1 MYLPQNHASSN
12 LVPTTP
18 LDDPLYKRIAWRI
31 VPVLMIAYVV
41 AYIDR
46 VNVGFAKLQMA
57 GALGFSDAIF
67 GLGAGLMFVGY
78 CLFEIPS
85 NLLLKKMGV
94 RKTFLRIMLLWGL
107 TTVAIMFVKT
117 PTQFYV
123 ARFFLGVFEAGL
135 FPGAILYFTYW
146 FPEERRGRII
156 GLFMSGGLIGNVLAG
171 PISGATMK
179 YLDGVGGLG
188 GWQWLYLTQ
197 GLPAVILGFVAYWW
211 LCDTPR
217 EAHWL
222 NAEEKKTILSQVGTV
237 SADHPASMGQIF
249 HALKDWRFCGFVLI
263 DFLIIGGAYTMVFW
277 VPTLIKSWGVADM
290 ATIGLLSG
298 IPSIAG
304 VLGIILVCRH
314 SDIKQ
319 ERRWHFAV
327 MALLAAVGLWL
338 TTVVQ
343 GNLVASLIA
352 LTVATLGIAV
362 STPLLVTTTTENLK
376 PEMRAIGI
384 PLLTSLGILGG
395 LVSPAVTGYINT
407 TTGNPIYSM
416 YLVIGLFVAAAALM
430 LVVAPRGI
438 AKPV

>member
-107 TTVAIMFVKT
+107 TTVAVMFVKT

-222 NAEEKKTILSQVGTV
+222 NAEEKRKTILSRWNG
-237 SADHPASMGQIF
+237 I
-249 HALKDWRFCGFVLI
+249 CGPS
-263 DFLIIGGAYTMVFW
+263 GKHGANISC
-277 VPTLIKSWGVADM
+277 LE
-290 ATIGLLSG
+290 GL
-298 IPSIAG
+298 
-304 VLGIILVCRH
+304 
-314 SDIKQ
+314 
-319 ERRWHFAV
+319 
-327 MALLAAVGLWL
+327 ALLRLC
-338 TTVVQ
+338 TD
-343 GNLVASLIA
+343 
-352 LTVATLGIAV
+352 
-362 STPLLVTTTTENLK
+362 
-376 PEMRAIGI
+376 
-384 PLLTSLGILGG
+384 
-395 LVSPAVTGYINT
+395 
-407 TTGNPIYSM
+407 
-416 YLVIGLFVAAAALM
+416 
-430 LVVAPRGI
+430 
-438 AKPV
+438 

>member
-395 LVSPAVTGYINT
+395 FVSPAVTGYINT

>member
-237 SADHPASMGQIF
+237 SADHPASMWQIF

-395 LVSPAVTGYINT
+395 FVSPAVTGYINT